1 MTLTPYANKTAAI
14 KKLLKDIAP
23 HKTGCAIC
31 GEPTGNAED
40 FHDDLSR
47 REYTISRMCQ
57 VCQDK
62 VFEWE
67 SHGHFFRH
75 KKRPSFQS

>member
-1 MTLTPYANKTAAI
+1 MIRHKRENIMTLTPYVNKAPAI
-14 KKLLKDIAP
+14 KAMLEDIAP

-31 GEPTGNAED
+31 GEPTGNTED
-40 FHDDLSR
+40 FRDALSR

-67 SHGHFFRH
+67 SHHSYH
-75 KKRPSFQS
+75 

>member
-1 MTLTPYANKTAAI
+1 MTNAVLFHGSPLTPYANKSPAI
-14 KKLLKDIAP
+14 KAMLEAIAP

-40 FHDDLSR
+40 FRDALSR
-47 REYTISRMCQ
+47 REYTISRTCQ

-62 VFEWE
+62 VFEWDE
-67 SHGHFFRH
+67 
-75 KKRPSFQS
+75 FQLH

>member
-14 KKLLKDIAP
+14 KSMLGDIAP

-31 GEPTGNAED
+31 CEPTGNTED
-40 FHDDLSR
+40 FRDALSM
-47 REYTISRMCQ
+47 REYTISRLCQ

-62 VFEWE
+62 VFGWDEH
-67 SHGHFFRH
+67 S
-75 KKRPSFQS
+75 SFQS